1 MIELRNLTKRRGTR
15 LVADALCL
23 HLMPGET
30 VAISGPSGCGK
41 TSLLRLIAGL
51 DYPDAGEIRLAG
63 LAADHTRLPH
73 TRGIGFVFQSAAL
86 WPHLSVA
93 GNIAFGLDGLSREHA
108 SARVSQLLDGVG
120 LTGFAARSPSTLSGG
135 EARRVALARAL
146 APRRPILLLDEPTS
160 NLDGELR
167 EQILQLIADEC
178 RAKATTVVLA
188 THEGADAEFLA
199 ERCLSLQNG
208 RLVALDRP

>member
-1 MIELRNLTKRRGTR
+1 MIEIHELTKRHGTR

-23 HLMPGET
+23 HLVAGET
-30 VAISGPSGCGK
+30 VAICGPSGCGK

-51 DYPDAGEIRLAG
+51 DCPDAGAISLAG
-63 LAADHTRLPH
+63 RPVGDNNPPH
-73 TRGIGFVFQSAAL
+73 TRGIGFLFQSAAL

-93 GNIAFGLDGLSREHA
+93 GNIEFGLDGLPRA
-108 SARVSQLLDGVG
+108 QRSARVAQLLGRIG
-120 LTGFAARSPSTLSGG
+120 LAGFAERSPNTLSGG

-167 EQILQLIADEC
+167 EQILQLIVDEC
-178 RAKATTVVLA
+178 QDNATTVLLA
-188 THEGADAEFLA
+188 THDAADAETLA
-199 ERCLSLQNG
+199 KRCLALHNG
-208 RLVALDRP
+208 RLLVLDRP